1 MTENTEPDIT
11 DVKAWLD
18 EEYNRYLSTYLLSDC
33 LRLTNGSAAHFV
45 DIRITEED
53 EFQLFG
59 ERYGDTIDKRCEATR
74 ESLLETLSSTI

>member
-1 MTENTEPDIT
+1 MTENTEPEIT

-18 EEYNRYLSTYLLSDC
+18 QEYNQYLSTYLMKNC

-45 DIRITEED
+45 DIRITD
-53 EFQLFG
+53 GGEFQLFG

>member
-1 MTENTEPDIT
+1 MKEATQPDTT
-11 DVKAWLD
+11 DIKAWLD
-18 EEYNRYLSTYLLSDC
+18 EEYNQYMSTYLMKNC

-45 DIRITEED
+45 DIRITDED
-53 EFQLFG
+53 EFHLFG

>member
-1 MTENTEPDIT
+1 MSDSTPDIT

-18 EEYNRYLSTYLLSDC
+18 DEYNQYMSTYLYDNY

-45 DIRITEED
+45 DIRITDDEEI
-53 EFQLFG
+53 QLFG
-59 ERYGDTIDKRCEATR
+59 ERYGDQIDKRCEATR

>member
-1 MTENTEPDIT
+1 MTENTEPEIT
-11 DVKAWLD
+11 DIKAWLD
-18 EEYNRYLSTYLLSDC
+18 EEYNQYVSTYLMENC

-45 DIRITEED
+45 DIRVTD
-53 EFQLFG
+53 GGEFQLFG

>member
-1 MTENTEPDIT
+1 MTENTEPEIT

-18 EEYNRYLSTYLLSDC
+18 EEYNQFISTYLLGDC